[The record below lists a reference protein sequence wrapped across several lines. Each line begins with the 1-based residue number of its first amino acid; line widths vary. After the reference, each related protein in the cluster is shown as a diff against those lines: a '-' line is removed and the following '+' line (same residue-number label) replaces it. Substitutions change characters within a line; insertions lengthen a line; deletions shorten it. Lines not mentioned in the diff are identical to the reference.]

1 MKSKLFRIA
10 RFTLIILFWLGIW
23 AFAAHR
29 MGKPLLFPS
38 PIAVLK
44 RLGELLQTADFYR
57 TTLNSLWNVL
67 AGILI
72 AMLLGTSL
80 SVLTAKISLLRDLVL
95 PIMTIIKTTPVA
107 SFIILALI
115 WIGSAK
121 VPTFI
126 TVLIVLPIIWTNLDV
141 GFSKIDPQLTEV
153 AKVYRFSPW
162 KRLRILTLPSL
173 KPYFVSA
180 CRTSIGLAWKAGIAA
195 EIIAKPLGT
204 IGVMIDDAK
213 NYIMTTDMF
222 AWTLTV
228 ILLSLLIEFA
238 FSALLKRLEKK
249 KQESEETRC

>member
-1 MKSKLFRIA
+1 MKSKLLRIA
-10 RFTLIILFWLGIW
+10 RFTLIILFWLGVW

-38 PIAVLK
+38 PLAVLK
-44 RLGELLQTADFYR
+44 RLGELLQTPDFYR
-57 TTLNSLWNVL
+57 ITLNSLWNVL

-72 AMLLGTSL
+72 ATLLGTCI
-80 SVLTAKISLLRDLVL
+80 SVLTAKLSLLRDLVL

-115 WIGSAK
+115 LIGSAK

-141 GFSKIDPQLTEV
+141 GFSKIDPQLIEV
-153 AKVYRFSPW
+153 TRVYHFSPLQ
-162 KRLRILTLPSL
+162 RLRTLTLPSL

-213 NYIMTTDMF
+213 QYILNTDMF

-238 FSALLKRLEKK
+238 FAALLKKFEKK
-249 KQESEETRC
+249 NCESEATTW